1 MSTTEGVHKPLGKYL
16 INNVKFSVD
25 DPLVE
30 RLKAA
35 GYRHFADPY
44 SPATATIFSFPVC
57 WDTVDFDVV
66 DGKHVNLESAVKQ
79 LDRYKLMM
87 DNYVDHNCSVTIS
100 YDPSEVKDIV
110 LWLLENWD
118 TYVGVS
124 WIFRNDPTKTA
135 KDLGYPYLPQ
145 EVITQEEYE
154 SYVTTLGEVDLSAT
168 DLMDELED
176 PDCATGACPVR

>member
-1 MSTTEGVHKPLGKYL
+1 
-16 INNVKFSVD
+16 
-25 DPLVE
+25 
-30 RLKAA
+30 
-35 GYRHFADPY
+35 
-44 SPATATIFSFPVC
+44 
-57 WDTVDFDVV
+57 
-66 DGKHVNLESAVKQ
+66 
-79 LDRYKLMM
+79 MM

-154 SYVTTLGEVDLSAT
+154 SYVATLGEVDLSAT